1 MSVSLSSGQ
10 KSQVGGFSLW
20 WHRLAYHHK
29 WAESLLYVMF
39 FSGLLLWDT
48 VNVAWQLERW
58 SLLVHMLVGATL
70 FTLIVG
76 AFWGA
81 HRRLITSS
89 NKPFLRQTGTAI
101 EWLLITCS
109 LSGFYL
115 FFYGTPG
122 NPLGVFI
129 QDVHFYSSWL
139 LAPLVFRHAMRWSV
153 LNLSKYVNTFLNR

>member
-1 MSVSLSSGQ
+1 MSVSLSSVKKPLGGRF
-10 KSQVGGFSLW
+10 SQW
-20 WHRLAYHHK
+20 WHRLAYRHK
-29 WAESLLYVMF
+29 WAESLLYLMF

-48 VNVAWQLERW
+48 VSVSWKIERW
-58 SLLVHMLVGATL
+58 TLLVHMLVGATL
-70 FTLIVG
+70 FTVIVG

-89 NKPFLRQTGTAI
+89 KKSFLRQTGTAI
-101 EWLLITCS
+101 EWLLMACC

-122 NPLGVFI
+122 NPLGEAI

-153 LNLSKYVNTFLNR
+153 LNIKKFFN